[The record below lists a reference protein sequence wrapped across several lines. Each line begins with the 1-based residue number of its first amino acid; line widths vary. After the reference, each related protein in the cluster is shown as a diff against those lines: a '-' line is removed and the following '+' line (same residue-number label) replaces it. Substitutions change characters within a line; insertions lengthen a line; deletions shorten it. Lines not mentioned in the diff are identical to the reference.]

1 METAVATPVRPA
13 AEVAVAVPLRDV
25 EDLHDADLD
34 GVLADRLLDTG
45 VAVASA
51 SALAHLVG
59 RPGEAALFAHTL
71 SARALLLAV
80 L

>member
-1 METAVATPVRPA
+1 METAVATPARPA
-13 AEVAVAVPLRDV
+13 AEAAVPFSLRDV

-51 SALAHLVG
+51 SALADLVG
-59 RPGEAALFAHTL
+59 RPAHAALFAHTL
-71 SARALLLAV
+71 STRALLLAV